1 MRRVPVLIAFCLL
14 FALTAHSQNTT
25 VVTGTITDAN
35 GIPYSGAT
43 VYIELAPAL
52 PAGTV
57 TGTLPAGF
65 VCCQPETTTT
75 DKNGAFTKLLGSNAA
90 MQAGKQWKFTVTEP
104 GIAAPMGTGA
114 QTFTATITISGASQD
129 VGATLSAAAP
139 NLSNGTGVT
148 SPVIDIT
155 DHRYGGKCDDTT
167 ADDAALDLALAAVP
181 QTATSNGAVI
191 SFPNKACKF
200 TATHASSKNNITFRS
215 MGGWRYVARSVP
227 ASFLDYT
234 GTDNF
239 LEITGQGVRFQDINI
254 KAPNVLAAITP
265 PVIAGG
271 GFTKTSSGMGTLAT
285 TENFQIIYLNNNFL
299 GSDRGASLV
308 SNEIAVTSIGTNCVT
323 VASPAATGDADNYE
337 VFMGA
342 ISGNERRVT
351 GAIAIGTAVQIC
363 AAVDLGSR
371 PYVDTSAKAAIYT
384 TSAPVL
390 DNAEIFSG
398 VIAAF
403 GVKGDA
409 FIQSVGSGPLITHSK
424 IEGFSVGVEMGT
436 GSNVFSCCE
445 QSVFQNNGWDLVI
458 GNGGDIVI
466 DDGIWQFTATGHIKL
481 INVSTAHVTNNYF
494 EQNTTTQ
501 PFLQLGDTT
510 VPTVSNKTVGPITVD
525 FSNNYGNCASLNWA
539 SGGSPIEIQQFNG
552 FTPGSLRIANN
563 TFAACH
569 NQLIIDNAAQIATAN
584 ITIDGN
590 VQGSTAFHATN
601 CNGGQCGWIT
611 NAGSG
616 TGALT
621 GVGPDGNDPVN
632 NTSLVPTIPAFLLG
646 LQGGLIAVASLP
658 VAAAGNKG
666 QMQTVSDST
675 AVTVEGQTCVGSST
689 NTALAFSNGS
699 VWKCF

>member
-1 MRRVPVLIAFCLL
+1 MRKVPPLIAFCLL

-129 VGATLSAAAP
+129 VSATLSASAP

-155 DHRYGGKCDDTT
+155 DHRYGGKCDDST
-167 ADDAALDLALAAVP
+167 ADDAALDLAIAAVP
-181 QTATSNGAVI
+181 QTSTNNGGVI
-191 SFPNKACKF
+191 FFPRTCKF
-200 TATHASSKNNITFRS
+200 TATHATSKNNITFR
-215 MGGWRYVARSVP
+215 GIPGWRYIARSVP
-227 ASFLDYT
+227 GAFLDYT
-234 GTDNF
+234 ATDNF
-239 LEITGQGVRFQDINI
+239 LEITGQGVRFQDICI
-254 KAPNVLAAITP
+254 KAPNVLAAIVP

-299 GSDRGASLV
+299 GSDRGTSLV

-351 GAIAIGTAVQIC
+351 GAIAIGTPIEIC
-363 AAVDLGSR
+363 AAVDLGTR
-371 PYVDTSAKAAIYT
+371 PLADTSAKAAIYT

-390 DNAEIFSG
+390 DNMECFTG
-398 VIAAF
+398 VIATF
-403 GVKGDA
+403 GVGGDC
-409 FIQSVGSGPLITHSK
+409 FIQTVGSGPLIHHSK

-436 GSNVFSCCE
+436 GSNVFHCSD
-445 QSVFQNNGWDLVI
+445 QSLFQNNGWDLVI
-458 GNGGDIVI
+458 GNGGGILI
-466 DDGIWQFTATGHIKL
+466 DNCIFQFTATGHIKL
-481 INVSTAHVTNNYF
+481 LNVSIAKITNGSYF

-501 PFLQLGDTT
+501 PFVELGDTT
-510 VPTVSNKTVGPITVD
+510 VPTINNKTVGPISLE
-525 FSNNYGNCASLNWA
+525 FSSNYGNCSSLHWA
-539 SGGSPIEIQQFNG
+539 SGGSPIEIQQVNG
-552 FTPGSLRIANN
+552 FTPGSVRIIGN
-563 TFAACH
+563 TFAVCD
-569 NQLIIDNAAQIATAN
+569 NQLIIVNAAQIATAD
-584 ITIDGN
+584 IVIQDN
-590 VQGSTAFHATN
+590 VQGST
-601 CNGGQCGWIT
+601 
-611 NAGSG
+611 
-616 TGALT
+616 
-621 GVGPDGNDPVN
+621 
-632 NTSLVPTIPAFLLG
+632 
-646 LQGGLIAVASLP
+646 
-658 VAAAGNKG
+658 
-666 QMQTVSDST
+666 
-675 AVTVEGQTCVGSST
+675 
-689 NTALAFSNGS
+689 
-699 VWKCF
+699 